1 MVSDEAPPQPP
12 SPRRRLMT
20 IAVTFAVL
28 ALVIAIFAVPA
39 TRLGSG
45 GAVAFA
51 SGSASDYPPPPS
63 SGYWV
68 VLPTQ
73 ISQLDGSRAQVF
85 AKTNLPEG
93 TLYQTGSSVFGPV
106 AGESLSEMYGCCDR
120 VRNGLIGLEADND
133 SCNTSLSG
141 GERSAGFSVTVTVA
155 PAFPGHTGPIGAY
168 DGPTVQPGDVRVILG
183 DHFERLEGDQV
194 QELSDGSGQELVATA
209 AYQWPEPQCGP

>member
-1 MVSDEAPPQPP
+1 
-12 SPRRRLMT
+12 MT
-20 IAVTFAVL
+20 IAVAFAVFG
-28 ALVIAIFAVPA
+28 LVIGIFAVPA
-39 TRLGSG
+39 SRLGSG

-68 VLPTQ
+68 VFPTQ
-73 ISQLDGSRAQVF
+73 ISQGDGSRAQVF
-85 AKTNLPEG
+85 ATTNLPEG

-106 AGESLSEMYGCCDR
+106 AGESLTEMYGCCFG

-141 GERSAGFSVTVTVA
+141 GTRSAGFTVTVTVT
-155 PAFPGHTGPIGAY
+155 PTIPGHSSLAGVD

-194 QELSDGSGQELVATA
+194 RELTDGSGQELVATA